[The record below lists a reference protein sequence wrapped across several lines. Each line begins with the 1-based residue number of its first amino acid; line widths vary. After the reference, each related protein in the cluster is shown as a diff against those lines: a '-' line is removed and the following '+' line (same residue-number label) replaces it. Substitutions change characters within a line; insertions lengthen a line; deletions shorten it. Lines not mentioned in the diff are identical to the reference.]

1 MTDPQAP
8 IDPHG
13 LLTGGEELATEA
25 ELARLLGVSRA
36 VLGPLLRGA
45 MHGLVRFVDAK
56 PAPRRFSVADARGAI
71 APHMPALEAQ
81 KRQAAER
88 QEAEQAAAK
97 ARREAKAAA
106 HAVHVANKRRPLP
119 QSRAVERSE
128 PKSKSRPEPEV
139 FVRRRPG
146 G

>member
-1 MTDPQAP
+1 MTDTPQAP

-13 LLTGGEELATEA
+13 LLLSGEDLATEA

-36 VLGPLLRGA
+36 LLGPLLRGA
-45 MHGLVRFVDAK
+45 MHGAVRFVDAK
-56 PAPRRFSVADARGAI
+56 PFPRRFCVADARAAI
-71 APHMPALEAQ
+71 VPHMPAIEAH

-97 ARREAKAAA
+97 ARRDAKAAA
-106 HAVHVANKRRPLP
+106 HALHVANKRRPAP
-119 QSRAVERSE
+119 QPRPLQRGES
-128 PKSKSRPEPEV
+128 KSKQQPEV

>member
-1 MTDPQAP
+1 MTEPPQAP

-13 LLTGGEELATEA
+13 LLVSGEAIATEA

-36 VLGPLLRGA
+36 LLGPLLRGA
-45 MHGLVRFVDAK
+45 MHAAVRFVDAK
-56 PAPRRFSVADARGAI
+56 PSPRRFSVADARVAI
-71 APHMPALEAQ
+71 APHMPALEAH

-88 QEAEQAAAK
+88 QEAEQAAAR

-106 HAVHVANKRRPLP
+106 HALHMANKRRPPP
-119 QSRAVERSE
+119 QARSMQRAE
-128 PKSKSRPEPEV
+128 PKSKQQQPEV